1 MDESYNHTLDTQTM
15 ITLTGISVE
24 LKFTLERRR
33 SSMGT
38 PYWMAPEV
46 IACERQLDMDY
57 DLRADIWSLGIT
69 AIEIAD
75 GFPPHYGEHP
85 MKALMKIP
93 KNPPP
98 TLRHPQ
104 KWSRTLSDFISRCG
118 WSLQTHVHGTCVF
131 VHTCA
136 HTMYCSWNISLH
148 KLNAMV
154 TFIVNITVTLL
165 L

>member
-1 MDESYNHTLDTQTM
+1 MCIIREFLVHRVYTLIVT
-15 ITLTGISVE
+15 ICVGVSAE
-24 LKFTLERRR
+24 LKCVLERRR
-33 SSMGT
+33 SSVGT

-46 IACERQLDMDY
+46 IACESQLDMDY

-85 MKALMKIP
+85 MKALIKIP

-118 WSLQTHVHGTCVF
+118 WSLQTHVHGTRVF
-131 VHTCA
+131 A
-136 HTMYCSWNISLH
+136 HICGYTTHCSWNMSLH
-148 KLNAMV
+148 KFNAMV
-154 TFIVNITVTLL
+154 ISL
-165 L
+165 